1 MPPLYRGVIEMVGG
15 IIANNPIP
23 SVGYA
28 ISASGG
34 GRMSL
39 PVAPSM
45 VIYSHFRHVS
55 GVAAPEGSRGVA
67 INKLK
72 ILDVL
77 IEQLSQIKKRG
88 SGAITLEGQAS
99 EGQIDAL
106 IETYKTQIRQAK
118 AASAAMPYLPTPTA
132 PTGAVFNLVA

>member
-1 MPPLYRGVIEMVGG
+1 MVGG
-15 IIANNPIP
+15 IMANNPMP

-28 ISASGG
+28 ISAAGG

-45 VIYSHFRHVS
+45 VIYSHFRNVS
-55 GVAAPEGSRGVA
+55 GVAAPEGTSGVA

-77 IEQLSQIKKRG
+77 IEQLKQIKK
-88 SGAITLEGQAS
+88 QAS
-99 EGQIDAL
+99 GGGGELDGDREKNIDAL
-106 IETYKTQIRQAK
+106 IETYKSQIRQAK
-118 AASAAMPYLPTPTA
+118 AASAAMPYLPSPTA
-132 PTGAVFNLVA
+132 PSGAVFSLTA